1 MLAKTIKV
9 RRVNRKYE
17 GIKLIPRNMVT
28 SYEVVFCL
36 NNSSNIK

>member
-17 GIKLIPRNMVT
+17 GIKLIPRNTVT
-28 SYEVVFCL
+28 SYFMI
-36 NNSSNIK
+36 SG